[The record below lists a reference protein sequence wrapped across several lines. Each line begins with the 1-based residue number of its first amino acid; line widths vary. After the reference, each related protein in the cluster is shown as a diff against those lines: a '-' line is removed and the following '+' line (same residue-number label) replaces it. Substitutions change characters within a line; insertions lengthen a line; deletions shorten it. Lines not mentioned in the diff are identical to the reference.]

1 MGERGRSAQL
11 LEESSQGLPVLA
23 LFETIAAQLTP
34 NPFVQALEVEP
45 TGRIAV
51 VVDPSNQEQIEF
63 DRHLRQTNAPVTT
76 GDLPDF
82 LLGAFNALG
91 SDPKFAVQEEPM
103 TEELSFPN
111 RSDRT
116 LFAVDAQPE
125 FLFQKLYHRFHHS
138 LSGRQRLHVNI
149 TIVGVTAE
157 AMTATFQFLVEII
170 QQKIS

>member
-63 DRHLRQTNAPVTT
+63 DRHLPQTNAPITT
-76 GDLPDF
+76 SDLPNF
-82 LLGAFNALG
+82 LLSAFDALG
-91 SDPKFAVQEEPM
+91 SDFKFAVQEEPM
-103 TEELSFPN
+103 TEELSFPD

-125 FLFQKLYHRFHHS
+125 LLFQKPYRRAVRFRFRLPLHRRGRFCLSAAPRSSNPTLCS
-138 LSGRQRLHVNI
+138 LH
-149 TIVGVTAE
+149 
-157 AMTATFQFLVEII
+157 
-170 QQKIS
+170 